1 MRGWL
6 IGIIWAVFYGLG
18 WAQAP
23 LGIADLRQLEYGQ
36 GRLEA
41 VRLLGENEAFRRYLI
56 RWTVDGLQQ
65 YGFLNQPKSAGPHP
79 VIAVLHGYVN
89 PANYRVQT
97 YTTRYADH
105 LARQGYLVLH
115 PNYRGHPPSQGKPE
129 GTYRIGYALDVL
141 HLIALVR
148 KQAGQGV
155 LRTANPQAIGLWG
168 HSMGG
173 GIAQRVAAV
182 DRQVRAV
189 LLYGSMSGNER
200 QNARQ
205 IYYVFSNRS
214 RGLEALEAPEAEI
227 RAVSPIYFLQDTQAA
242 FSIHHGTADT
252 QVPAAWSREL
262 CQQLKAWSRRV
273 ECYSYANAPHTFS
286 AGSTFDR
293 KFLQLASQFFDRTL
307 R

>member
-1 MRGWL
+1 MYRGLIWLLAIGWL
-6 IGIIWAVFYGLG
+6 GLG
-18 WAQAP
+18 WAQSAP
-23 LGIADLRQLEYGQ
+23 GIQELRGIEYGQ

-56 RWTVDGLQQ
+56 RWPVDGSMQ
-65 YGFLNQPKSAGPHP
+65 YGFLNQPKTAGPHP
-79 VIAVLHGYVN
+79 VVVVLHGYVN

-129 GTYRIGYALDVL
+129 GTYRIGYAVDVL
-141 HLIALVR
+141 HLLALVR
-148 KQAGQGV
+148 RQAGQGS
-155 LRTANPQAIGLWG
+155 LRTAQASHIGLWG

-205 IYYVFSNRS
+205 IYEVFSNRS
-214 RGLEALEAPEAEI
+214 RGLDELGAPESEI
-227 RAVSPIYFLQDTQAA
+227 RAVSPIFFLQDSTAA
-242 FSIHHGTADT
+242 FSIHHGTADP
-252 QVPAAWSREL
+252 QVPVAWSRQL
-262 CQQLKAWSRRV
+262 CQQLKAWGRQV
-273 ECYSYANAPHTFS
+273 ECYTYANAPHTFPSGS
-286 AGSTFDR
+286 AFDR
-293 KFLQLASQFFDRTL
+293 NFLQKASRFFERTL